1 MKSLL
6 VCIDPGNAG
15 RTRSAVEQVTRLYRA
30 APASVYLLL
39 VKPQVSGHVAMYF
52 DPGELQ
58 RLLTD
63 WAREDLAP
71 AQALLDFAGVPYTP
85 IVRIGQSARTIATVA
100 REYHCGRIVFGIDPP
115 GLSERLLGSMAQQVR
130 HLLQAQGDPEV
141 IGS

>member
-1 MKSLL
+1 MKNLL
-6 VCIDPGNAG
+6 VCIDPGHTE
-15 RTRSAVEQVTRLYRA
+15 RTRSAVEQVTRLYRM

-39 VKPQVSGHVAMYF
+39 VKPVVSGHVAMYF
-52 DPGELQ
+52 KADELH

-63 WAREDLAP
+63 WAREELAP
-71 AQALLDFAGVPYTP
+71 AQALLDFAGVPCTQ
-85 IVRIGQSARTIATVA
+85 IVRIGPSARTIAAVA
-100 REYHCGRIVFGIDPP
+100 REYHCGRIVFGAEPP